1 MHSHAERGNDQIA
14 GAVEIVPHAPRGNA
28 ARDAPRSASG
38 GGGVTQSVTG
48 CIPTQSVGTIRLRG
62 LWRSFLT
69 LRVGMPPGTLRVPL
83 LGGGVTQ
90 SVTGCIPTQSVGTI
104 RLRGLWRSFLT
115 LRVGMPPGTLRVPL
129 LEGDA
134 ERHGMH
140 SHAERGNDRVAGGC
154 GDRSSRS
161 AWECRQG
168 RSAFRFWRVTQSV
181 TGCMPTRSVGTI
193 RLRGLW
199 RSFLT
204 LRVGMPPG
212 TLRVPLLEGDAE
224 RHGMHAHAERA
235 NDQIAGAVEIVPHA
249 PRGNAARDAPRSA
262 SGG

>member
-1 MHSHAERGNDQIA
+1 MLSLRLGQRRKGKRKGPYHHWRAFEIRVLLAHDTSRPALAVVVVVVEAICGRFMVLTVACGRQVWQAGMSPACESRRSFPRSCVGTIRLRGLWK
-14 GAVEIVPHAPRGNA
+14 IVPHAPRGEC
-28 ARDAPRSASG
+28 RQGRSAFRFWR
-38 GGGVTQSVTG
+38 VTQSVTG
-48 CIPTQSVGTIRLRG
+48 CIPTQSVGTIGSR
-62 LWRSFLT
+62 
-69 LRVGMPPGTLRVPL
+69 
-83 LGGGVTQ
+83 
-90 SVTGCIPTQSVGTI
+90 
-104 RLRGLWRSFLT
+104 
-115 LRVGMPPGTLRVPL
+115 
-129 LEGDA
+129 
-134 ERHGMH
+134 
-140 SHAERGNDRVAGGC
+140 GGC

-168 RSAFRFWRVTQSV
+168 RSAFRFWRGRRASRDAF
-181 TGCMPTRSVGTI
+181 PRRAWERSG
-193 RLRGLW
+193 RGGLW

-224 RHGMHAHAERA
+224 RHGMHAHAERG

>member
-1 MHSHAERGNDQIA
+1 MHSHAERGNDRVA

-38 GGGVTQSVTG
+38 GGRRASRDAF
-48 CIPTQSVGTIRLRG
+48 PRRA
-62 LWRSFLT
+62 WERSG
-69 LRVGMPPGTLRVPL
+69 R
-83 LGGGVTQ
+83 
-90 SVTGCIPTQSVGTI
+90 
-104 RLRGLWRSFLT
+104 
-115 LRVGMPPGTLRVPL
+115 
-129 LEGDA
+129 
-134 ERHGMH
+134 
-140 SHAERGNDRVAGGC
+140 GGC

-224 RHGMHAHAERA
+224 RHGMHAHAERR
-235 NDQIAGAVEIVPHA
+235 NDQLCRRRLNGLALEPALFDHA
-249 PRGNAARDAPRSA
+249 KHIRHILYQDPGNVGDGVDVTRCRITQAAARHQGQVIERGVQAFAGTGVEFGGVGRGCRSA
-262 SGG
+262 GRDGWWRFGSGGEALIQRILAHSY

>member
-1 MHSHAERGNDQIA
+1 MH
-14 GAVEIVPHAPRGNA
+14 
-28 ARDAPRSASG
+28 
-38 GGGVTQSVTG
+38 
-48 CIPTQSVGTIRLRG
+48 PTQSVGTIRLRG

-83 LGGGVTQ
+83 LGVTQ
-90 SVTGCIPTQSVGTI
+90 SVTGCIPTRSVGTI